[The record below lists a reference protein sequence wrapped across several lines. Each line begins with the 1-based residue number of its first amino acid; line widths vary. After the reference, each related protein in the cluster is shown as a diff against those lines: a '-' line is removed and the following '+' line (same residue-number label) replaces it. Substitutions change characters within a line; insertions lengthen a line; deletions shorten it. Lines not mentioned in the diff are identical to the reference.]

1 MERRSFACEAR
12 FLAMKSHT
20 SVQNIDETLLK
31 RQTSPTKG
39 IIETR
44 LRTRLLL
51 SSRSRIREA

>member
-1 MERRSFACEAR
+1 MERRSFACEVR

-20 SVQNIDETLLK
+20 SVQYIDETLLK

-44 LRTRLLL
+44 LRTRVLL